1 MSITILEQDNL
12 NVIIWKWEQLT
23 SEPWEII
30 QCIHLFVNLQV
41 NGKLKQLFQPLASE
55 DWKLQDYTRF
65 WVLVETLDQ
74 LWYETMWI
82 YDRLEE
88 WIARL

>member
-12 NVIIWKWEQLT
+12 NVIIWKWAQLI
-23 SEPWEII
+23 SEHWKTI

-41 NGKLKQLFQPLASE
+41 NGKIKQLFQSLSSE
-55 DWKLQDYTRF
+55 DWKLEDYTRF

-88 WIARL
+88 WISKL